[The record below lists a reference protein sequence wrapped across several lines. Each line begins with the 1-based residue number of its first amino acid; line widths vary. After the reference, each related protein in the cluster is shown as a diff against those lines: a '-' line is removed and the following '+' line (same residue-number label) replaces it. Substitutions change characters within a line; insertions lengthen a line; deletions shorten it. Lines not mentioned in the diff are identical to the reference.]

1 MKPLL
6 LLLLLLL
13 PFAKVSAQKDAID
26 KSTDVLAVLPTATGV
41 VAAVIEHDRKGAI
54 QLGLSTASTLAIN
67 YGLEALIKKDR
78 PDGSGHHSFPSTHTA
93 VAFDGSTY
101 LMRRY
106 GWKWGVPAYI
116 ASTYVAWGR
125 VYADKHDVWDVLGGA
140 AIGTGCA
147 FLFTRP
153 FMKEKQITLAPASF
167 GHEGCG
173 VYLSMVF

>member
-1 MKPLL
+1 MKHLL
-6 LLLLLLL
+6 LCLLLLL
-13 PFAKVSAQKDAID
+13 PFARVSAQKDAID
-26 KSTDVLAVLPTATGV
+26 KSTDVLAVLPTATGFA
-41 VAAVIEHDRKGAI
+41 VALVEHDGKGAI

-93 VAFDGSTY
+93 VAFDGSTF

-153 FMKEKQITLAPASF
+153 YMKDKQITLAPASF
-167 GHEGCG
+167 GHDGCG
-173 VYLSMVF
+173 VYMSMVF